1 MPYTTEEKISKV
13 TVEGKKFEIPYDHVK
28 FEDSLV
34 LREIL
39 KHPVIADAED
49 SARMQ
54 VKLLVD
60 GVNGAMRLS
69 NLNAQKAELRNTD
82 EHLLLV
88 ARANIVRNLT
98 NAGVDK
104 AVAEAR
110 ALEIVPG
117 LPEQSSGADED
128 VEEE

>member
-13 TVEGKKFEIPYDHVK
+13 TVEGKKFEIPYDHVQL
-28 FEDSLV
+28 EESLT
-34 LREIL
+34 LKEIL

-49 SARMQ
+49 SVRMQ

-82 EHLLLV
+82 EHLLLQ
-88 ARANIVRNLT
+88 ARAGIVRNLT

-117 LPEQSSGADED
+117 LPEQSADED